1 MLLFKSPG
9 LGASGPSCVGL
20 AKLAKLPGKSL
31 WLAQFD
37 LPTHSGERDRQ
48 SPSVPTKVSVT
59 TGPRGTLSTAPIIW
73 NLVDWNGSRRKVS
86 FLQILQSLGEGSKP
100 QRRERGMFY
109 RRCDCRTT
117 AQFLSLADI
126 TNQPLLVPGSRTQ
139 HKSLWCW
146 YGTRGE
152 PLGTHK
158 SDPACRSDLQTLGA
172 AGVTAG
178 ASAPPRSAF
187 SASVSAAET
196 CRSHRGLGAAV

>member
-1 MLLFKSPG
+1 MLLCKSPG

-59 TGPRGTLSTAPIIW
+59 TGPRGTLSTAPTIW

-100 QRRERGMFY
+100 QRRERECSTEGA
-109 RRCDCRTT
+109 T
-117 AQFLSLADI
+117 AEPQLSSSPWLTSPI
-126 TNQPLLVPGSRTQ
+126 NLCLF
-139 HKSLWCW
+139 
-146 YGTRGE
+146 
-152 PLGTHK
+152 
-158 SDPACRSDLQTLGA
+158 LGA
-172 AGVTAG
+172 EPSTRAYGAGTGLVVNPSEHT
-178 ASAPPRSAF
+178 SQIPPA
-187 SASVSAAET
+187 VVT
-196 CRSHRGLGAAV
+196 CRP